1 MEEEVIMVADFK
13 GYQEQRR
20 ILELGWRAERR
31 PYLAGG
37 FAEDALLY
45 HQPSREHMD
54 IDWFV
59 LRPDLDYYLD
69 LARQFGFTTCRT
81 FGNNASGEPF
91 YLSCAANDSLWID
104 LAIGEVDA
112 EGNIYGEIAEL
123 LFDTTDLPP
132 FTPFRIYFDKD
143 ILHYPLTEFDGLA
156 LQTMSP
162 LGLYQFRAGF
172 HRHRTFG
179 ELRET
184 DKQSM
189 AALKARF
196 FAHQSDE
203 ELMPVTEVISQPD
216 SPR

>member
-1 MEEEVIMVADFK
+1 MVADFK

-20 ILELGWRAERR
+20 ILELGSRAER
-31 PYLAGG
+31 PPSLAGG

-54 IDWFV
+54 IDWFL

-69 LARQFGFTTCRT
+69 LAKQFGLTTCRT

-91 YLSCAANDSLWID
+91 YLSCTADESLWID
-104 LAIGEVDA
+104 LAIAEVDQG
-112 EGNIYGEIAEL
+112 GNIYAEIAEL

-132 FTPFRIYFDKD
+132 LTPFRMYFDKD
-143 ILHYPLTEFDGLA
+143 VLHYPLTEFDGLE
-156 LQTMSP
+156 LQTISP

-172 HRHRTFG
+172 NRYRTFG

-184 DKQSM
+184 DKTSM

-196 FAHQSDE
+196 FADQSDE
-203 ELMPVTEVISQPD
+203 ELTPLTEVIS
-216 SPR
+216 